1 MPLLFSIKN
10 NAKRYC
16 NAFLQHS
23 SVIYSTLDTS
33 TSAVDVHFAR
43 VTKIRLPMLS
53 YGTASRV
60 HIFVQLP
67 FQIGHTMQTISS
79 NPLLSVEG
87 LTTVFTTAAH
97 GKLTAVD
104 DVSFSINSGQSLS
117 IVGES
122 GCGKSVTSLSIM
134 RLIPTPPGEISGG
147 KVLFDGQDLLKLS
160 EPEMQR
166 IRGNSISM
174 IFQEPMTSLNPV
186 FKIGE
191 QIAEVL
197 RLHEG
202 LNKKVALDRAVDLLH
217 QVGIPS
223 PAQRAKEFP
232 HQLSGGMRQRVV
244 IAMALACSPRLI
256 IADEPTTALD
266 VTIQG
271 QILDLMHQ
279 LAEDTGTAL
288 LLITHDLGVVAEN
301 ADDVVVMYGGRVVEQ
316 ASTLN
321 LFKKPLHPYT
331 QGLMR
336 SIPAIPEKGSPLQ
349 KGMLET
355 IPGVVAPLYAQPKG
369 CRFNERCK
377 HAFTKCKQVEPPLLT
392 PEAGREVRCWLYA

>member
-1 MPLLFSIKN
+1 MPPLL
-10 NAKRYC
+10 
-16 NAFLQHS
+16 
-23 SVIYSTLDTS
+23 T
-33 TSAVDVHFAR
+33 
-43 VTKIRLPMLS
+43 
-53 YGTASRV
+53 
-60 HIFVQLP
+60 VQ
-67 FQIGHTMQTISS
+67 
-79 NPLLSVEG
+79 G
-87 LTTVFTTAAH
+87 LTTVFDTTTH

-104 DVSFSINSGQSLS
+104 NVSFSINVGQSLS

-134 RLIPTPPGEISGG
+134 RLIPTPPGEITSG
-147 KVLFDGQDLLKLS
+147 KILFEGQDLLALS
-160 EPEMQR
+160 EKDMRR

-191 QIAEVL
+191 QIAEVV

-202 LNKKVALDRAVDLLH
+202 LGKKAALNRAIELLH

-244 IAMALACSPRLI
+244 IAMALACSPQLI

-271 QILDLMHQ
+271 QILDLMHK

-301 ADDVVVMYGGRVVEQ
+301 ADDVVVMYSGRVVEQ
-316 ASTLN
+316 ASTVD
-321 LFKKPLHPYT
+321 LFNKPLHPYT
-331 QGLMR
+331 QGLIR
-336 SIPAIPEKGSPLQ
+336 SIPTIPQ
-349 KGMLET
+349 KGTPIHRGILET
-355 IPGVVAPLYAQPKG
+355 IPGVVAPLYAQPTG
-369 CRFNERCK
+369 CRFHERCK
-377 HAFTKCKQVEPPLLT
+377 HTFGKCKKQEPPLLK
-392 PEAGREVRCWLYA
+392 PDGNREVRCWLYEQNYSSY

>member
-1 MPLLFSIKN
+1 MP
-10 NAKRYC
+10 
-16 NAFLQHS
+16 
-23 SVIYSTLDTS
+23 
-33 TSAVDVHFAR
+33 
-43 VTKIRLPMLS
+43 
-53 YGTASRV
+53 
-60 HIFVQLP
+60 
-67 FQIGHTMQTISS
+67 
-79 NPLLSVEG
+79 PLLSVQD
-87 LTTVFTTAAH
+87 LTTVFHTTTH
-97 GKLTAVD
+97 GTLTAVD
-104 DVSFSINSGQSLS
+104 NVSFTINAGQSLG

-134 RLIPTPPGEISGG
+134 RLIPTPPGKIVSG
-147 KVLFDGQDLLKLS
+147 KVIFDGQDLLTLPEK
-160 EPEMQR
+160 EMQR

-186 FKIGE
+186 FKIGD
-191 QIAEVL
+191 QIAEVV

-202 LNKKVALDRAVDLLH
+202 LGKKPALNRAIELLH

-271 QILDLMHQ
+271 QILDLMHK
-279 LAEDTGTAL
+279 LADDTGTAL

-301 ADDVVVMYGGRVVEQ
+301 TDDVVVMYSGRVVEQ
-316 ASTLN
+316 ASTIN
-321 LFKKPLHPYT
+321 LFKNPLHPYT

-336 SIPAIPEKGSPLQ
+336 SIPTIPEKGTPLHR
-349 KGMLET
+349 GMLET
-355 IPGVVAPLYAQPKG
+355 IPGVVAPLYAQPTG
-369 CRFNERCK
+369 CRFHERCK
-377 HAFTKCKQVEPPLLT
+377 HTFDKCRELEPPLLT
-392 PEAGREVRCWLYA
+392 PSNHRAVRCWLYE